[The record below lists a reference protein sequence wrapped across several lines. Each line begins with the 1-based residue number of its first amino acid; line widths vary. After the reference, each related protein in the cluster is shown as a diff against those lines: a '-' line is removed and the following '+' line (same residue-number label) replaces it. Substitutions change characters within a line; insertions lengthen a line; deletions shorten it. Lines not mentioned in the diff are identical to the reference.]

1 MPSYQTPSRKTAA
14 IMFTDIAGYTSLTSK
29 DELAALQL
37 VNKKNSILKP
47 LIGQYNGT
55 HIKDV
60 GDGTLSSFQSASDA
74 SLCAVKFQESV
85 FTDDQ
90 MNVRIGIH
98 YGETIFTD
106 DDVFGDV
113 VNIASR
119 IESMSISGGVF
130 ISKDTFDQLSGEEE
144 FDTIS
149 LGLQAMKGVGRLVEI
164 YALKEDHLAVP
175 DPEEYAEKEI
185 KTHKDD
191 DVPSLAIIPF
201 LNKGKEED
209 VFYTYGISADLI
221 ADVSGAGTLRISSM
235 KDIEKIDHGSLSSS
249 EISEQLTLALGKTFT
264 LRRVESVGPKIGK
277 ELQNDA
283 LKAIGLALLLILI
296 YITFRFD
303 RYYALGSVMALIHD
317 VLITLGVFSLL
328 DYEINL
334 SIIAAFLTI
343 VGYSLNDTIVVFDRI
358 RESIPKLMKKT
369 LNDVVNISL
378 NETLNRTVITSLT
391 TMMVV
396 VILFLWGGKVI
407 NLFAFAL
414 IIGVFVGT
422 YSSLFVASP
431 VMVYFEK
438 RSKKQFRK

>member
-1 MPSYQTPSRKTAA
+1 MRFLNKT
-14 IMFTDIAGYTSLTSK
+14 
-29 DELAALQL
+29 
-37 VNKKNSILKP
+37 
-47 LIGQYNGT
+47 
-55 HIKDV
+55 
-60 GDGTLSSFQSASDA
+60 
-74 SLCAVKFQESV
+74 
-85 FTDDQ
+85 
-90 MNVRIGIH
+90 
-98 YGETIFTD
+98 
-106 DDVFGDV
+106 
-113 VNIASR
+113 NID
-119 IESMSISGGVF
+119 F
-130 ISKDTFDQLSGEEE
+130 ISKQKIAGFLSITLIVAGIASLIIKGGPLLSIDFTGGTVAQVKFEIPVELGQLRETLSDYGFEGAEIVE
-144 FDTIS
+144 FGS
-149 LGLQAMKGVGRLVEI
+149 
-164 YALKEDHLAVP
+164 P
-175 DPEEYAEKEI
+175 DEVLI
-185 KTHKDD
+185 KTQ
-191 DVPSLAIIPF
+191 F
-201 LNKGKEED
+201 
-209 VFYTYGISADLI
+209 
-221 ADVSGAGTLRISSM
+221 SG
-235 KDIEKIDHGSLSSS
+235 SSS

-358 RESIPKLMKKT
+358 RENIPKYMKKT

-438 RSKKQFRK
+438 RSAGPYKK

>member
-1 MPSYQTPSRKTAA
+1 MRFLNKT
-14 IMFTDIAGYTSLTSK
+14 
-29 DELAALQL
+29 
-37 VNKKNSILKP
+37 
-47 LIGQYNGT
+47 
-55 HIKDV
+55 
-60 GDGTLSSFQSASDA
+60 
-74 SLCAVKFQESV
+74 
-85 FTDDQ
+85 
-90 MNVRIGIH
+90 
-98 YGETIFTD
+98 
-106 DDVFGDV
+106 
-113 VNIASR
+113 NID
-119 IESMSISGGVF
+119 F
-130 ISKDTFDQLSGEEE
+130 ISKQKIAGFLSITLIVAGIASLIIKGGPLLSIDFTGGTVAQVKFEKPVELGQLRETLSDYGFEGAEIVE
-144 FDTIS
+144 FGSPD
-149 LGLQAMKGVGRLVEI
+149 EI
-164 YALKEDHLAVP
+164 L
-175 DPEEYAEKEI
+175 I
-185 KTHKDD
+185 KTQ
-191 DVPSLAIIPF
+191 F
-201 LNKGKEED
+201 
-209 VFYTYGISADLI
+209 
-221 ADVSGAGTLRISSM
+221 SG
-235 KDIEKIDHGSLSSS
+235 SSS
-249 EISEQLTLALGKTFT
+249 EISEKLTLALGNSFT

-277 ELQNDA
+277 ELQSDA
-283 LKAIGLALLLILI
+283 LKAIGLALILILI

-358 RESIPKLMKKT
+358 RENIPKFMKKT

-438 RSKKQFRK
+438 RSAGPYKK

>member
-1 MPSYQTPSRKTAA
+1 MRFLSKT
-14 IMFTDIAGYTSLTSK
+14 
-29 DELAALQL
+29 
-37 VNKKNSILKP
+37 
-47 LIGQYNGT
+47 
-55 HIKDV
+55 
-60 GDGTLSSFQSASDA
+60 
-74 SLCAVKFQESV
+74 
-85 FTDDQ
+85 
-90 MNVRIGIH
+90 
-98 YGETIFTD
+98 
-106 DDVFGDV
+106 
-113 VNIASR
+113 NID
-119 IESMSISGGVF
+119 F
-130 ISKDTFDQLSGEEE
+130 ISKQKITGFLSIALIVAG
-144 FDTIS
+144 IAS
-149 LGLQAMKGVGRLVEI
+149 LIMKGGPLLSIDFTGGTVAQVKFEKPVELGQLRETLSDYGFKGAEI
-164 YALKEDHLAVP
+164 VEFGSP
-175 DPEEYAEKEI
+175 DEILI
-185 KTHKDD
+185 KTQ
-191 DVPSLAIIPF
+191 F
-201 LNKGKEED
+201 
-209 VFYTYGISADLI
+209 
-221 ADVSGAGTLRISSM
+221 SG
-235 KDIEKIDHGSLSSS
+235 SSS
-249 EISEQLTLALGKTFT
+249 EISEKLTLALGNSFT

-277 ELQNDA
+277 ELQTDA

-358 RESIPKLMKKT
+358 RENIPKYMKKT

-438 RSKKQFRK
+438 RSAGPYKK

>member
-1 MPSYQTPSRKTAA
+1 MRFLSKT
-14 IMFTDIAGYTSLTSK
+14 
-29 DELAALQL
+29 
-37 VNKKNSILKP
+37 
-47 LIGQYNGT
+47 
-55 HIKDV
+55 
-60 GDGTLSSFQSASDA
+60 
-74 SLCAVKFQESV
+74 
-85 FTDDQ
+85 
-90 MNVRIGIH
+90 
-98 YGETIFTD
+98 
-106 DDVFGDV
+106 
-113 VNIASR
+113 NID
-119 IESMSISGGVF
+119 F
-130 ISKDTFDQLSGEEE
+130 ISKQKITGFLSIALIVAG
-144 FDTIS
+144 IAS
-149 LGLQAMKGVGRLVEI
+149 LIMKGGPLLSIDFTGGTVAQVKFEKPVELGQLRETLSDYGFKGAEI
-164 YALKEDHLAVP
+164 VEFGSP
-175 DPEEYAEKEI
+175 DEILI
-185 KTHKDD
+185 KTQ
-191 DVPSLAIIPF
+191 F
-201 LNKGKEED
+201 
-209 VFYTYGISADLI
+209 
-221 ADVSGAGTLRISSM
+221 SG
-235 KDIEKIDHGSLSSS
+235 SSS
-249 EISEQLTLALGKTFT
+249 QISEKLTLALGNSFT

-277 ELQNDA
+277 ELQTDA

-358 RESIPKLMKKT
+358 RENISKFMKKT

-438 RSKKQFRK
+438 RSAGPYRK

>member
-1 MPSYQTPSRKTAA
+1 MRFLNKT
-14 IMFTDIAGYTSLTSK
+14 
-29 DELAALQL
+29 
-37 VNKKNSILKP
+37 
-47 LIGQYNGT
+47 
-55 HIKDV
+55 
-60 GDGTLSSFQSASDA
+60 
-74 SLCAVKFQESV
+74 
-85 FTDDQ
+85 
-90 MNVRIGIH
+90 
-98 YGETIFTD
+98 
-106 DDVFGDV
+106 
-113 VNIASR
+113 NID
-119 IESMSISGGVF
+119 F
-130 ISKDTFDQLSGEEE
+130 ISKQKITGFLSIALIVAG
-144 FDTIS
+144 IAS
-149 LGLQAMKGVGRLVEI
+149 LIMKGGPLLSIDFTGGTVAQVKFEIPVE
-164 YALKEDHLAVP
+164 LGHLRETLSDYGFEGAEIVEFGSP
-175 DPEEYAEKEI
+175 DEVLI
-185 KTHKDD
+185 KTQ
-191 DVPSLAIIPF
+191 F
-201 LNKGKEED
+201 
-209 VFYTYGISADLI
+209 
-221 ADVSGAGTLRISSM
+221 SG
-235 KDIEKIDHGSLSSS
+235 SSS

-358 RESIPKLMKKT
+358 RENIPKFMKKT

>member
-1 MPSYQTPSRKTAA
+1 MRFLKKT
-14 IMFTDIAGYTSLTSK
+14 
-29 DELAALQL
+29 
-37 VNKKNSILKP
+37 
-47 LIGQYNGT
+47 
-55 HIKDV
+55 
-60 GDGTLSSFQSASDA
+60 
-74 SLCAVKFQESV
+74 
-85 FTDDQ
+85 
-90 MNVRIGIH
+90 
-98 YGETIFTD
+98 
-106 DDVFGDV
+106 
-113 VNIASR
+113 NIN
-119 IESMSISGGVF
+119 F
-130 ISKDTFDQLSGEEE
+130 ISKQKFTSFLSTALIIAG
-144 FDTIS
+144 IAS
-149 LGLQAMKGVGRLVEI
+149 LIMKGGPLLSIDFTGGTVAQAKFENPVE
-164 YALKEDHLAVP
+164 LAQLRSILSEYGFKGAEIVEFGSP
-175 DPEEYAEKEI
+175 DEVLI
-185 KTHKDD
+185 KTQ
-191 DVPSLAIIPF
+191 F
-201 LNKGKEED
+201 
-209 VFYTYGISADLI
+209 
-221 ADVSGAGTLRISSM
+221 SG
-235 KDIEKIDHGSLSSS
+235 SSS

-358 RESIPKLMKKT
+358 RENIPKYLKKT
-369 LNDVVNISL
+369 LDDVVNLSL

-396 VILFLWGGKVI
+396 VILFVWGGKVI

-414 IIGVFVGT
+414 IVGIFIGT

-431 VMVYFEK
+431 VMVFFEK
-438 RSKKQFRK
+438 RSSKTPYK

>member
-1 MPSYQTPSRKTAA
+1 MRFLNKT
-14 IMFTDIAGYTSLTSK
+14 
-29 DELAALQL
+29 
-37 VNKKNSILKP
+37 SI
-47 LIGQYNGT
+47 
-55 HIKDV
+55 D
-60 GDGTLSSFQSASDA
+60 
-74 SLCAVKFQESV
+74 
-85 FTDDQ
+85 
-90 MNVRIGIH
+90 
-98 YGETIFTD
+98 
-106 DDVFGDV
+106 
-113 VNIASR
+113 
-119 IESMSISGGVF
+119 F
-130 ISKDTFDQLSGEEE
+130 ISKQKIAGFLSIALIVAG
-144 FDTIS
+144 IAS
-149 LGLQAMKGVGRLVEI
+149 LIMKGGPLLSIDFTGGTVAQVKFEKPVELGQLRETLSDYGFKGAEI
-164 YALKEDHLAVP
+164 VEFGSP
-175 DPEEYAEKEI
+175 DEILI
-185 KTHKDD
+185 KTQ
-191 DVPSLAIIPF
+191 F
-201 LNKGKEED
+201 
-209 VFYTYGISADLI
+209 
-221 ADVSGAGTLRISSM
+221 SG
-235 KDIEKIDHGSLSSS
+235 SSS
-249 EISEQLTLALGKTFT
+249 EISEKLTLALGNSFT

-277 ELQNDA
+277 ELQTDA
-283 LKAIGLALLLILI
+283 LKAIGLALILILI

-358 RESIPKLMKKT
+358 RENIPKYMKKT

-438 RSKKQFRK
+438 RSAGPYKK

>member
-1 MPSYQTPSRKTAA
+1 MRFLNKT
-14 IMFTDIAGYTSLTSK
+14 
-29 DELAALQL
+29 
-37 VNKKNSILKP
+37 
-47 LIGQYNGT
+47 
-55 HIKDV
+55 
-60 GDGTLSSFQSASDA
+60 
-74 SLCAVKFQESV
+74 
-85 FTDDQ
+85 
-90 MNVRIGIH
+90 
-98 YGETIFTD
+98 
-106 DDVFGDV
+106 
-113 VNIASR
+113 NID
-119 IESMSISGGVF
+119 F
-130 ISKDTFDQLSGEEE
+130 ISKQKIAGFLSITLIVAG
-144 FDTIS
+144 IAS
-149 LGLQAMKGVGRLVEI
+149 LIMKGGPLLSIDFTGGTVAQVKFEIPVELGQLRETLSDYGFEGAEI
-164 YALKEDHLAVP
+164 VEFGSP
-175 DPEEYAEKEI
+175 DEVLI
-185 KTHKDD
+185 KTQ
-191 DVPSLAIIPF
+191 F
-201 LNKGKEED
+201 
-209 VFYTYGISADLI
+209 
-221 ADVSGAGTLRISSM
+221 SG
-235 KDIEKIDHGSLSSS
+235 SSS

-283 LKAIGLALLLILI
+283 LKAIGLALILILI

-358 RESIPKLMKKT
+358 RENIPKYMKKT

-438 RSKKQFRK
+438 RSKKPFRK

>member
-1 MPSYQTPSRKTAA
+1 MRFLSKT
-14 IMFTDIAGYTSLTSK
+14 
-29 DELAALQL
+29 
-37 VNKKNSILKP
+37 
-47 LIGQYNGT
+47 
-55 HIKDV
+55 
-60 GDGTLSSFQSASDA
+60 
-74 SLCAVKFQESV
+74 
-85 FTDDQ
+85 
-90 MNVRIGIH
+90 
-98 YGETIFTD
+98 
-106 DDVFGDV
+106 
-113 VNIASR
+113 NID
-119 IESMSISGGVF
+119 F
-130 ISKDTFDQLSGEEE
+130 ISKQKLIGLLSIVLIIAG
-144 FDTIS
+144 IAS
-149 LGLQAMKGVGRLVEI
+149 LIMKGGPLLSIDFTGGTVAQIKFEKPVELGQLRNTLSDYGFKGAEI
-164 YALKEDHLAVP
+164 VEFGSP
-175 DPEEYAEKEI
+175 DEILI
-185 KTHKDD
+185 KTQ
-191 DVPSLAIIPF
+191 F
-201 LNKGKEED
+201 TG
-209 VFYTYGISADLI
+209 
-221 ADVSGAGTLRISSM
+221 
-235 KDIEKIDHGSLSSS
+235 SSS
-249 EISEQLTLALGKTFT
+249 EISEKLTLALGKTFI

-277 ELQNDA
+277 ELQTDA

-358 RESIPKLMKKT
+358 RENIPKFMKKT

-396 VILFLWGGKVI
+396 VILFIWGGKVI

-414 IIGVFVGT
+414 IVGIFIGT

-438 RSKKQFRK
+438 RSAGPYRK

>member
-1 MPSYQTPSRKTAA
+1 MRFLNKT
-14 IMFTDIAGYTSLTSK
+14 
-29 DELAALQL
+29 
-37 VNKKNSILKP
+37 
-47 LIGQYNGT
+47 
-55 HIKDV
+55 
-60 GDGTLSSFQSASDA
+60 
-74 SLCAVKFQESV
+74 
-85 FTDDQ
+85 
-90 MNVRIGIH
+90 
-98 YGETIFTD
+98 
-106 DDVFGDV
+106 
-113 VNIASR
+113 NID
-119 IESMSISGGVF
+119 F
-130 ISKDTFDQLSGEEE
+130 ISKQKIAGFLSITLIVAGIASLIIKGGPLLSIDFTGGTVAQVKFEIPVELGQLRETLSDYGFEGAEIVE
-144 FDTIS
+144 FGS
-149 LGLQAMKGVGRLVEI
+149 
-164 YALKEDHLAVP
+164 P
-175 DPEEYAEKEI
+175 DEVLI
-185 KTHKDD
+185 KTQ
-191 DVPSLAIIPF
+191 F
-201 LNKGKEED
+201 
-209 VFYTYGISADLI
+209 
-221 ADVSGAGTLRISSM
+221 SG
-235 KDIEKIDHGSLSSS
+235 SSS

-283 LKAIGLALLLILI
+283 LKAIGLALILILI

-358 RESIPKLMKKT
+358 RENIPKLMKKT

-438 RSKKQFRK
+438 RSAGPYKK

>member
-1 MPSYQTPSRKTAA
+1 MRFLSKT
-14 IMFTDIAGYTSLTSK
+14 
-29 DELAALQL
+29 
-37 VNKKNSILKP
+37 
-47 LIGQYNGT
+47 
-55 HIKDV
+55 
-60 GDGTLSSFQSASDA
+60 
-74 SLCAVKFQESV
+74 
-85 FTDDQ
+85 
-90 MNVRIGIH
+90 
-98 YGETIFTD
+98 
-106 DDVFGDV
+106 
-113 VNIASR
+113 NID
-119 IESMSISGGVF
+119 F
-130 ISKDTFDQLSGEEE
+130 ISKQKITGFLSIALIVAG
-144 FDTIS
+144 IAS
-149 LGLQAMKGVGRLVEI
+149 LIMKGGPLLSIDFTGGTVAQVKFEKPVELGQLRETLSDYGFKGAEI
-164 YALKEDHLAVP
+164 VEFGSP
-175 DPEEYAEKEI
+175 DEILI
-185 KTHKDD
+185 KTQ
-191 DVPSLAIIPF
+191 F
-201 LNKGKEED
+201 
-209 VFYTYGISADLI
+209 
-221 ADVSGAGTLRISSM
+221 SG
-235 KDIEKIDHGSLSSS
+235 SSS
-249 EISEQLTLALGKTFT
+249 EISEKLTLALGNSFT

-277 ELQNDA
+277 ELQTDA

-358 RESIPKLMKKT
+358 RENIPKFMKKT

-396 VILFLWGGKVI
+396 VILFLWGGNVI

-438 RSKKQFRK
+438 RSAGPYRK

>member
-1 MPSYQTPSRKTAA
+1 MRFLSKT
-14 IMFTDIAGYTSLTSK
+14 
-29 DELAALQL
+29 
-37 VNKKNSILKP
+37 
-47 LIGQYNGT
+47 
-55 HIKDV
+55 
-60 GDGTLSSFQSASDA
+60 
-74 SLCAVKFQESV
+74 
-85 FTDDQ
+85 
-90 MNVRIGIH
+90 
-98 YGETIFTD
+98 
-106 DDVFGDV
+106 
-113 VNIASR
+113 NID
-119 IESMSISGGVF
+119 F
-130 ISKDTFDQLSGEEE
+130 ISKQKITGFLSIALIVAG
-144 FDTIS
+144 IAS
-149 LGLQAMKGVGRLVEI
+149 LIMKGGPLLSIDFTGGTVAQVKFEKPVELGYLRETLSDSGFKGAEI
-164 YALKEDHLAVP
+164 VEFGSP
-175 DPEEYAEKEI
+175 DEILI
-185 KTHKDD
+185 KTQ
-191 DVPSLAIIPF
+191 F
-201 LNKGKEED
+201 
-209 VFYTYGISADLI
+209 
-221 ADVSGAGTLRISSM
+221 SG
-235 KDIEKIDHGSLSSS
+235 SSS
-249 EISEQLTLALGKTFT
+249 EISEKLTLALGNSFT

-277 ELQNDA
+277 ELQTDA

-358 RESIPKLMKKT
+358 RENVPKFMKKT

-438 RSKKQFRK
+438 RSAGSYRK

>member
-1 MPSYQTPSRKTAA
+1 MRFLSKT
-14 IMFTDIAGYTSLTSK
+14 
-29 DELAALQL
+29 
-37 VNKKNSILKP
+37 
-47 LIGQYNGT
+47 
-55 HIKDV
+55 
-60 GDGTLSSFQSASDA
+60 
-74 SLCAVKFQESV
+74 
-85 FTDDQ
+85 
-90 MNVRIGIH
+90 
-98 YGETIFTD
+98 
-106 DDVFGDV
+106 
-113 VNIASR
+113 NID
-119 IESMSISGGVF
+119 F
-130 ISKDTFDQLSGEEE
+130 ISKQKLTGLLSIVLIIAG
-144 FDTIS
+144 IAS
-149 LGLQAMKGVGRLVEI
+149 LIMKGGPLLSIDFTGGTVAQIKFEKPVELGQLRNTLSDYGFKGAEI
-164 YALKEDHLAVP
+164 VEFGSP
-175 DPEEYAEKEI
+175 DEVLI
-185 KTHKDD
+185 KTQ
-191 DVPSLAIIPF
+191 F
-201 LNKGKEED
+201 TG
-209 VFYTYGISADLI
+209 
-221 ADVSGAGTLRISSM
+221 
-235 KDIEKIDHGSLSSS
+235 SSS
-249 EISEQLTLALGKTFT
+249 EISEKLTLALGKTFI

-277 ELQNDA
+277 ELQSDA

-358 RESIPKLMKKT
+358 RENIPKFMKKT

-396 VILFLWGGKVI
+396 VILFIWGGKVI

-414 IIGVFVGT
+414 IVGIFIGT

-438 RSKKQFRK
+438 RSAGPYRK

>member
-1 MPSYQTPSRKTAA
+1 MRFLSKT
-14 IMFTDIAGYTSLTSK
+14 
-29 DELAALQL
+29 
-37 VNKKNSILKP
+37 
-47 LIGQYNGT
+47 
-55 HIKDV
+55 
-60 GDGTLSSFQSASDA
+60 
-74 SLCAVKFQESV
+74 
-85 FTDDQ
+85 
-90 MNVRIGIH
+90 
-98 YGETIFTD
+98 
-106 DDVFGDV
+106 
-113 VNIASR
+113 NID
-119 IESMSISGGVF
+119 F
-130 ISKDTFDQLSGEEE
+130 ISKQKITGFLSIALIVAG
-144 FDTIS
+144 IAS
-149 LGLQAMKGVGRLVEI
+149 LIMKGGPLLSIDFTGGTVAQVKFEKPVELGQLREI
-164 YALKEDHLAVP
+164 LSDYGFKGAEIVEFGSP
-175 DPEEYAEKEI
+175 DEILI
-185 KTHKDD
+185 KTQ
-191 DVPSLAIIPF
+191 F
-201 LNKGKEED
+201 
-209 VFYTYGISADLI
+209 
-221 ADVSGAGTLRISSM
+221 SG
-235 KDIEKIDHGSLSSS
+235 SSS
-249 EISEQLTLALGKTFT
+249 EISEKLTLALGNSFT

-277 ELQNDA
+277 ELQTDA

-358 RESIPKLMKKT
+358 RENIPKFMKKT

-438 RSKKQFRK
+438 RSAGPYRK

>member
-1 MPSYQTPSRKTAA
+1 MRFLNKT
-14 IMFTDIAGYTSLTSK
+14 
-29 DELAALQL
+29 
-37 VNKKNSILKP
+37 
-47 LIGQYNGT
+47 
-55 HIKDV
+55 
-60 GDGTLSSFQSASDA
+60 
-74 SLCAVKFQESV
+74 
-85 FTDDQ
+85 
-90 MNVRIGIH
+90 
-98 YGETIFTD
+98 
-106 DDVFGDV
+106 
-113 VNIASR
+113 NID
-119 IESMSISGGVF
+119 F
-130 ISKDTFDQLSGEEE
+130 ISKQKIAGFLSITLIVAGIASLIIKGGPLLSIDFTGGTVAQVKFEIPVELGQLRETLSDYGFEGAEIVE
-144 FDTIS
+144 FGS
-149 LGLQAMKGVGRLVEI
+149 
-164 YALKEDHLAVP
+164 P
-175 DPEEYAEKEI
+175 DEVLI
-185 KTHKDD
+185 KTQ
-191 DVPSLAIIPF
+191 F
-201 LNKGKEED
+201 
-209 VFYTYGISADLI
+209 
-221 ADVSGAGTLRISSM
+221 SG
-235 KDIEKIDHGSLSSS
+235 SSS
-249 EISEQLTLALGKTFT
+249 EISEKLTLALGNSFT

-277 ELQNDA
+277 ELQSDA
-283 LKAIGLALLLILI
+283 LKAIGLALILILI

-358 RESIPKLMKKT
+358 RENIPKFMKKT

-438 RSKKQFRK
+438 RSKKPFRK

>member
-1 MPSYQTPSRKTAA
+1 MRFLSKT
-14 IMFTDIAGYTSLTSK
+14 
-29 DELAALQL
+29 
-37 VNKKNSILKP
+37 
-47 LIGQYNGT
+47 
-55 HIKDV
+55 
-60 GDGTLSSFQSASDA
+60 
-74 SLCAVKFQESV
+74 
-85 FTDDQ
+85 
-90 MNVRIGIH
+90 
-98 YGETIFTD
+98 
-106 DDVFGDV
+106 
-113 VNIASR
+113 NID
-119 IESMSISGGVF
+119 F
-130 ISKDTFDQLSGEEE
+130 ISKQKITGFLSIALIVAG
-144 FDTIS
+144 IAS
-149 LGLQAMKGVGRLVEI
+149 LIMKGGPLLSIDFTGGTVAQVKFEKPVELGQLRETLSDYGFKGAEI
-164 YALKEDHLAVP
+164 VEFGSP
-175 DPEEYAEKEI
+175 DEILI
-185 KTHKDD
+185 KTQ
-191 DVPSLAIIPF
+191 F
-201 LNKGKEED
+201 
-209 VFYTYGISADLI
+209 
-221 ADVSGAGTLRISSM
+221 SG
-235 KDIEKIDHGSLSSS
+235 SSS
-249 EISEQLTLALGKTFT
+249 EISKKLTLALGNSFT

-277 ELQNDA
+277 ELQTDA

-358 RESIPKLMKKT
+358 RENIPKFMKKT

-438 RSKKQFRK
+438 RSAGPYRK

>member
-1 MPSYQTPSRKTAA
+1 MRILSKT
-14 IMFTDIAGYTSLTSK
+14 
-29 DELAALQL
+29 
-37 VNKKNSILKP
+37 SI
-47 LIGQYNGT
+47 
-55 HIKDV
+55 D
-60 GDGTLSSFQSASDA
+60 
-74 SLCAVKFQESV
+74 
-85 FTDDQ
+85 
-90 MNVRIGIH
+90 
-98 YGETIFTD
+98 
-106 DDVFGDV
+106 
-113 VNIASR
+113 
-119 IESMSISGGVF
+119 F
-130 ISKDTFDQLSGEEE
+130 ISKQKITGFLSIALIIAGI
-144 FDTIS
+144 TS
-149 LGLQAMKGVGRLVEI
+149 LIMKGGPLLSIDFTGGTVAQVKFEEPVELSQLRNTLSEFGFKGAEI
-164 YALKEDHLAVP
+164 VEFGSP
-175 DPEEYAEKEI
+175 DEVLI
-185 KTHKDD
+185 KTQ
-191 DVPSLAIIPF
+191 F
-201 LNKGKEED
+201 
-209 VFYTYGISADLI
+209 
-221 ADVSGAGTLRISSM
+221 SG
-235 KDIEKIDHGSLSSS
+235 SSS
-249 EISEQLTLALGKTFT
+249 EISEKLTLALGNTFT

-358 RESIPKLMKKT
+358 RENIPKFMKKT

-414 IIGVFVGT
+414 IIGVFIGT

-438 RSKKQFRK
+438 RSAGPYRK

>member
-1 MPSYQTPSRKTAA
+1 MRFLSKT
-14 IMFTDIAGYTSLTSK
+14 
-29 DELAALQL
+29 
-37 VNKKNSILKP
+37 
-47 LIGQYNGT
+47 
-55 HIKDV
+55 
-60 GDGTLSSFQSASDA
+60 
-74 SLCAVKFQESV
+74 
-85 FTDDQ
+85 
-90 MNVRIGIH
+90 
-98 YGETIFTD
+98 
-106 DDVFGDV
+106 
-113 VNIASR
+113 NID
-119 IESMSISGGVF
+119 F
-130 ISKDTFDQLSGEEE
+130 ISKQKITGFLSIALIVAG
-144 FDTIS
+144 IAS
-149 LGLQAMKGVGRLVEI
+149 LIMKGGPLLSIDFTGGTVAQVKFEKPVELGQLRETLSDYGFKGAEI
-164 YALKEDHLAVP
+164 VEFGSP
-175 DPEEYAEKEI
+175 DEILI
-185 KTHKDD
+185 KTQ
-191 DVPSLAIIPF
+191 F
-201 LNKGKEED
+201 
-209 VFYTYGISADLI
+209 
-221 ADVSGAGTLRISSM
+221 SG
-235 KDIEKIDHGSLSSS
+235 SSS
-249 EISEQLTLALGKTFT
+249 EISEKLTLALGNSFT

-277 ELQNDA
+277 ELQTDA

-358 RESIPKLMKKT
+358 RENIPKFMKKT

-378 NETLNRTVITSLT
+378 NETLNRTVVTSLT

>member
-1 MPSYQTPSRKTAA
+1 MRFLSKT
-14 IMFTDIAGYTSLTSK
+14 
-29 DELAALQL
+29 
-37 VNKKNSILKP
+37 
-47 LIGQYNGT
+47 
-55 HIKDV
+55 
-60 GDGTLSSFQSASDA
+60 
-74 SLCAVKFQESV
+74 
-85 FTDDQ
+85 
-90 MNVRIGIH
+90 
-98 YGETIFTD
+98 
-106 DDVFGDV
+106 
-113 VNIASR
+113 NID
-119 IESMSISGGVF
+119 F
-130 ISKDTFDQLSGEEE
+130 ISKQRITGFLSIALIVAG
-144 FDTIS
+144 IAS
-149 LGLQAMKGVGRLVEI
+149 LIMKGGPLLSIDFTGGTVAQVKFEKPVELGQLRETLSDYGFKGAEI
-164 YALKEDHLAVP
+164 VEFGSP
-175 DPEEYAEKEI
+175 DEILI
-185 KTHKDD
+185 KTQ
-191 DVPSLAIIPF
+191 F
-201 LNKGKEED
+201 
-209 VFYTYGISADLI
+209 
-221 ADVSGAGTLRISSM
+221 SG
-235 KDIEKIDHGSLSSS
+235 SSS
-249 EISEQLTLALGKTFT
+249 EISEKLTLALGNSFT

-277 ELQNDA
+277 ELQTDA

-358 RESIPKLMKKT
+358 RENIPKFMKKT

-438 RSKKQFRK
+438 RSAGPYRK